1 MNKTDKKKPR
11 REWVKRH
18 LNDSYVKQA
27 IKSGYRSRAVYKLQ
41 EIQEKDAIF
50 RAGMTVIDLGAAP
63 GSWSQYAVEQVGTNG
78 EVIALDILPME
89 PIHAVTVIKGDFTE
103 QVALDAVLGSI
114 NSRKISLVISDLAPN
129 ISGVKT
135 VDQTKSIYLCELV
148 LDLAHK
154 VLDQKGDLLMK
165 VFQGEGFDQLVQQLR
180 GCFDKVY
187 IRKPKASRASS
198 REVYLLS
205 KNYTGSD
212 H

>member
-63 GSWSQYAVEQVGTNG
+63 GSWSQYAVEQVGTKG

-103 QVALDAVLGSI
+103 QETLDVVLTSI

-129 ISGVKT
+129 ISGVKA
-135 VDQTKSIYLCELV
+135 VDQAKTIYLCELA

-154 VLDQKGDLLMK
+154 VLDRKGDLLMK

-180 GCFDKVY
+180 GSFDKVH
-187 IRKPKASRASS
+187 IRKPKASRPSS

-205 KNYTGSD
+205 KSYTGSSP
-212 H
+212 